1 MPSFEETLLV
11 FTDLDGTLLDFHT
24 LDWQP
29 AAPWLEK
36 LMDEQV
42 PVILCSSKTAS
53 EMDDIQQELG
63 LGGLPYIA
71 ENGAVIQP
79 DVRWENAA
87 RFISEKKHDDIRQCI
102 ARVRQEMHLKFT
114 TFDDVD
120 ERVVA
125 GWTGLSRRGERLQPG
140 GRQPKNND
148 PARVYHTQHTGPTGW
163 CEGLD
168 YFLT

>member
-1 MPSFEETLLV
+1 MPSLEETLLV

-36 LMDEQV
+36 LMDEQI

-79 DVRWENAA
+79 DVRWAPHGSSQKRSMTISGSVLPGYA
-87 RFISEKKHDDIRQCI
+87 RRCI
-102 ARVRQEMHLKFT
+102 
-114 TFDDVD
+114 
-120 ERVVA
+120 
-125 GWTGLSRRGERLQPG
+125 
-140 GRQPKNND
+140 
-148 PARVYHTQHTGPTGW
+148 
-163 CEGLD
+163 
-168 YFLT
+168 